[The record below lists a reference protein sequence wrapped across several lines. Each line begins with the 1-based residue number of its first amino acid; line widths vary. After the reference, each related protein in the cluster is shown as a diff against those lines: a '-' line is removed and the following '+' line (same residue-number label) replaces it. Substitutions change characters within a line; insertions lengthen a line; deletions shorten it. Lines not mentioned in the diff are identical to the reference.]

1 LGTGQA
7 WLEAE
12 QGLPDRAGDSFLRGA
27 PRTAIGD
34 KPEAEAYSLRF
45 AGASGIPNGIEE
57 KGGPIAASRQADK
70 RG

>member
-1 LGTGQA
+1 VKPSSRLVDFTK
-7 WLEAE
+7 
-12 QGLPDRAGDSFLRGA
+12 
-27 PRTAIGD
+27 GD

>member
-1 LGTGQA
+1 MT
-7 WLEAE
+7 
-12 QGLPDRAGDSFLRGA
+12 
-27 PRTAIGD
+27 IGD

-45 AGASGIPNGIEE
+45 AGAPGIPNGIEE